1 MKLNFC
7 VACGIKENLH
17 YHHLIPKI
25 HGGSDEETNLITLCE
40 NCHGAYHNKK
50 FKNHGALTRKA
61 LQDRKRNGKV
71 YNGQLPYGFD
81 RDGDD
86 MIKNASEQAVI
97 ADIVTRRNEG
107 ATLTSIADELNERG
121 LQGKAGGKWY
131 ASTVKNVITYQKTL

>member
-1 MKLNFC
+1 M
-7 VACGIKENLH
+7 
-17 YHHLIPKI
+17 
-25 HGGSDEETNLITLCE
+25 
-40 NCHGAYHNKK
+40 
-50 FKNHGALTRKA
+50 
-61 LQDRKRNGKV
+61 